1 MRFSVEAHP
10 WKPRNYVIIDTDGG
24 YDDFRALNLLLASP
38 DIRVLAITTS
48 NGVLEA
54 DQVYKKVKSLLFELH
69 HEGMLVGMYNDST
82 HLTRKCIPALNFSW
96 GTPVSDT
103 GSIPSAEDIIEN
115 IIHNSEEPLTFI
127 SLGSLGTLADCI
139 NKVDQFE
146 LRLKQVL
153 WSGNPDLDD
162 NNFNYRID
170 TGAYNF
176 VKSKSR
182 ILIRRIYFGFGNSVY
197 TEKLQQSLLAIHN
210 SYAGNILKSLQ
221 SDLTPYATRWYD
233 ESVAMYL
240 HFPELFTAD
249 TLSNEIIYQ
258 ALSVIMSQW
267 DEKIVRILN
276 GKTVNQNQVLKSFP
290 MDTADYQDDVR
301 LIMQETIYK
310 YGEEEWIAGVLANEL
325 HRHLGIYAIVGVKMG
340 IRAREY
346 FGAGIDEMKV
356 ISYAGLQPPYS
367 CMNDGL
373 QVSMGATLGHGL
385 IQVDES
391 SKKLPE
397 AQFTYLGRVIV
408 IGLKETYRQK
418 IENEV
423 RELSAIYGL
432 NNDIYW
438 ALVRSS
444 ALAYWANWDRNELF
458 EIHVIR

>member
-1 MRFSVEAHP
+1 M
-10 WKPRNYVIIDTDGG
+10 PRNRKKSSTTKPKDT
-24 YDDFRALNLLLASP
+24 
-38 DIRVLAITTS
+38 
-48 NGVLEA
+48 
-54 DQVYKKVKSLLFELH
+54 
-69 HEGMLVGMYNDST
+69 ST
-82 HLTRKCIPALNFSW
+82 
-96 GTPVSDT
+96 V
-103 GSIPSAEDIIEN
+103 
-115 IIHNSEEPLTFI
+115 
-127 SLGSLGTLADCI
+127 ADCI

-356 ISYAGLQPPYS
+356 ISYAGIQPPYS

-373 QVSMGATLGHGL
+373 QVSTGATLGHGL
-385 IQVDES
+385 IQVEES
-391 SKKLPE
+391 SNKLPE